1 MISDETI
8 ERVEQAADIVQI
20 IGEHVNLRRTGAD
33 FRGPCPFHQGTKRN
47 FSVSPSKGI
56 YYCFVCHEGGSV
68 FTFLQKRLGMDY
80 PSAVRYVADRVG
92 IVVEEEQRRRG
103 PDPRQPLWDVN
114 AAVAD
119 YFRTTLWSG
128 AEGRAARDYLAL
140 RRVSQEVADRFGLGF
155 APRDAD
161 TMRAH
166 FNALGIDDARLLEAG
181 VLVQRD
187 EQSGPRPR
195 FRNRL
200 MFPILD
206 PQGNCAGFGGRLL
219 GPGEPKYLNSAES
232 KIFSKGRLLYG
243 FHMARHVI
251 RRDDRVMI
259 VEGYFDVVRLV
270 SAGFAWAVA
279 PLGTALTEAQAALVR
294 RFARNAYLL
303 YDSDEAG
310 LKATFRAGDELLRH
324 GMAVQVVTL
333 PDGEDPDSFVDKFGG
348 EKLTAQVD
356 NAIDVF
362 ERKLQLLERKGWFA
376 DLHRKRRALDRLL
389 PTLRATADPVTR
401 DIYLARTAEALG
413 VTREVLEREV
423 SAGAGT
429 TPASAGVARPGAI
442 RAPAT
447 SRGRGQGE
455 TTGRP
460 PRLPGTQREL
470 IRILVHDR
478 SRLEEVAEQLGPD
491 ALSHPALRLVFT
503 AMLELPADASL
514 TELADALPETVRPL
528 LDTLLAEPPGEG
540 FDARAALDGAVARL
554 RDDAM
559 HREMQEK
566 SREMSLASD
575 EQKNRLLGEMTNL
588 TRDRRALGA
597 TGPRRY
603 SGR

>member
-1 MISDETI
+1 
-8 ERVEQAADIVQI
+8 
-20 IGEHVNLRRTGAD
+20 
-33 FRGPCPFHQGTKRN
+33 
-47 FSVSPSKGI
+47 
-56 YYCFVCHEGGSV
+56 
-68 FTFLQKRLGMDY
+68 
-80 PSAVRYVADRVG
+80 
-92 IVVEEEQRRRG
+92 
-103 PDPRQPLWDVN
+103 
-114 AAVAD
+114 
-119 YFRTTLWSG
+119 
-128 AEGRAARDYLAL
+128 
-140 RRVSQEVADRFGLGF
+140 
-155 APRDAD
+155 
-161 TMRAH
+161 
-166 FNALGIDDARLLEAG
+166 
-181 VLVQRD
+181 
-187 EQSGPRPR
+187 
-195 FRNRL
+195 
-200 MFPILD
+200 
-206 PQGNCAGFGGRLL
+206 
-219 GPGEPKYLNSAES
+219 
-232 KIFSKGRLLYG
+232 
-243 FHMARHVI
+243 
-251 RRDDRVMI
+251 
-259 VEGYFDVVRLV
+259 
-270 SAGFAWAVA
+270 
-279 PLGTALTEAQAALVR
+279 
-294 RFARNAYLL
+294 
-303 YDSDEAG
+303 
-310 LKATFRAGDELLRH
+310 
-324 GMAVQVVTL
+324 
-333 PDGEDPDSFVDKFGG
+333 VDKFGG

-429 TPASAGVARPGAI
+429 TPASAGVARPGTI
-442 RAPAT
+442 RTPAT
-447 SRGRGQGE
+447 SRGRAQGE

-503 AMLELPADASL
+503 AMLELPANASW
-514 TELADALPETVRPL
+514 TELANALPETVRPL

>member
-1 MISDETI
+1 
-8 ERVEQAADIVQI
+8 
-20 IGEHVNLRRTGAD
+20 
-33 FRGPCPFHQGTKRN
+33 
-47 FSVSPSKGI
+47 
-56 YYCFVCHEGGSV
+56 
-68 FTFLQKRLGMDY
+68 
-80 PSAVRYVADRVG
+80 
-92 IVVEEEQRRRG
+92 
-103 PDPRQPLWDVN
+103 
-114 AAVAD
+114 
-119 YFRTTLWSG
+119 
-128 AEGRAARDYLAL
+128 
-140 RRVSQEVADRFGLGF
+140 
-155 APRDAD
+155 
-161 TMRAH
+161 
-166 FNALGIDDARLLEAG
+166 
-181 VLVQRD
+181 
-187 EQSGPRPR
+187 
-195 FRNRL
+195 
-200 MFPILD
+200 
-206 PQGNCAGFGGRLL
+206 
-219 GPGEPKYLNSAES
+219 
-232 KIFSKGRLLYG
+232 
-243 FHMARHVI
+243 
-251 RRDDRVMI
+251 
-259 VEGYFDVVRLV
+259 
-270 SAGFAWAVA
+270 
-279 PLGTALTEAQAALVR
+279 VR
-294 RFARNAYLL
+294 RFTRNAYLL

-348 EKLTAQVD
+348 EKLAAQVD

-413 VTREVLEREV
+413 VTRAVLEREV
-423 SAGAGT
+423 NAGAGGP
-429 TPASAGVARPGAI
+429 PASTGVTPPGTIRRPAN
-442 RAPAT
+442 R
-447 SRGRGQGE
+447 RGRDPAAA
-455 TTGRP
+455 TGGL

-514 TELADALPETVRPL
+514 NELSDALPEAVRPL

-554 RDDAM
+554 RDEAM

-597 TGPRRY
+597 ADPRRF

>member
-92 IVVEEEQRRRG
+92 IIVEEEQRRQG

-119 YFRTTLWSG
+119 YFRTTLWTG
-128 AEGRAARDYLAL
+128 EEGRAARDYLAL

-161 TMRAH
+161 TLRTH
-166 FNALGIDDARLLEAG
+166 FNALGIDDAQLLEAG
-181 VLVQRD
+181 VLVQRED
-187 EQSGPRPR
+187 QSGPRPR

-206 PQGNCAGFGGRLL
+206 AQGNCAGFGGRLL

-270 SAGFAWAVA
+270 SAGYAWVVA
-279 PLGTALTEAQAALVR
+279 PLGTALTESQAALVR
-294 RFARNAYLL
+294 RFTRNAYLL

-348 EKLTAQVD
+348 EKLAAQVE

-389 PTLRATADPVTR
+389 PTLRGTADPVTR
-401 DIYLARTAEALG
+401 DIYLTRTAEALG
-413 VTREVLEREV
+413 VTRAVLEREV
-423 SAGAGT
+423 SAGTGGA
-429 TPASAGVARPGAI
+429 PASAAVASAGAN
-442 RAPAT
+442 RRT
-447 SRGRGQGE
+447 GSYGGRERKEE
-455 TTGRP
+455 TGTLA
-460 PRLPGTQREL
+460 RLPGTQTEL
-470 IRILVHDR
+470 IRILIHDR
-478 SRLEEVAEQLGPD
+478 SRLEEIAEQLGPD
-491 ALSHPALRLVFT
+491 ALSHPGLRLIFT
-503 AMLELPADASL
+503 AMLERAPDASAS
-514 TELADALPETVRPL
+514 ELADALPEPVRPL
-528 LDTLLAEPPGEG
+528 LDALLAQPPGEG

-554 RDDAM
+554 RDEAM
-559 HREMQEK
+559 RREMQEK
-566 SREMSLASD
+566 MREMSLASD
-575 EQKNRLLGEMTNL
+575 EQKDRLLGELANL

-597 TGPRRY
+597 AEPKRY

>member
-1 MISDETI
+1 
-8 ERVEQAADIVQI
+8 
-20 IGEHVNLRRTGAD
+20 
-33 FRGPCPFHQGTKRN
+33 
-47 FSVSPSKGI
+47 
-56 YYCFVCHEGGSV
+56 
-68 FTFLQKRLGMDY
+68 
-80 PSAVRYVADRVG
+80 
-92 IVVEEEQRRRG
+92 
-103 PDPRQPLWDVN
+103 
-114 AAVAD
+114 
-119 YFRTTLWSG
+119 
-128 AEGRAARDYLAL
+128 
-140 RRVSQEVADRFGLGF
+140 
-155 APRDAD
+155 
-161 TMRAH
+161 
-166 FNALGIDDARLLEAG
+166 
-181 VLVQRD
+181 
-187 EQSGPRPR
+187 
-195 FRNRL
+195 

-429 TPASAGVARPGAI
+429 TPASAGVARPGTI
-442 RAPAT
+442 RTPAT
-447 SRGRGQGE
+447 SRGRAQGE

-503 AMLELPADASL
+503 AMLELPANASW
-514 TELADALPETVRPL
+514 TELANALPETVRPL